1 MKGMGL
7 MVKNFPLLL
16 ISYNRLSYLRQQVDY
31 FRSLGFSRLVIL
43 DNASTY
49 EPLLVWFEQIEKE
62 GVVVERL
69 QKNFGPYAL
78 YSEPTLFERYARDFY
93 FMSDC
98 DILPDAQCPSDFA
111 DYFYETLLAHDDVT
125 KVGFSLKI
133 DDLPD
138 HYALK
143 PKVLK
148 WEKKFWDRQ
157 KKRGSFFN
165 VAIDTTFALYRPN
178 IWQTEERWWASLRAD
193 KPYQAM
199 HLPWYHNTKELDA
212 ETLHYQLT
220 VHKGKSSWDYKEIVE
235 FFRKDYFIIRKP
247 RFLRNR

>member
-1 MKGMGL
+1 
-7 MVKNFPLLL
+7 MVRDFPLLL
-16 ISYNRLSYLRQQVDY
+16 ISYNRLSYVRQQVDY
-31 FRSLGFSRLVIL
+31 FRSIGFSRIVII

-49 EPLLVWFEQIEKE
+49 EPLLVWFDQIEKQ

-69 QKNFGPYAL
+69 QKNHGPYAL
-78 YSEPTLFERYARDFY
+78 YNEPSLFERYAQDYY

-98 DILPDAQCPSDFA
+98 DILPDANCPDHFPE
-111 DYFYETLLAHDDVT
+111 YFYETLTANEDVT

-143 PKVLK
+143 SKVLK
-148 WEKKFWDRQ
+148 WEKKFWDEGLRQ
-157 KKRGSFFN
+157 GAFFR
-165 VAIDTTFALYRPN
+165 ASIDTTFALYRPK
-178 IWQTEERWWASLRAD
+178 IWQSDERWWVSLRAD
-193 KPYQAM
+193 KPYQAR

-220 VHKGKSSWDYKEIVE
+220 VHKGKSSWDYKELVE
-235 FFRKDYFIIRKP
+235 FFRKDYFVIRKP
-247 RFLRNR
+247 RFLRGR